1 MKECNTDWSIVHKV
15 DLNQAILAHE
25 KLVGWVVRR
34 QWSGG
39 LPYADM
45 LQVGRIGL
53 WHALQRFDPER
64 GTAFSTYAVPAI
76 ARAVWRAVALTQRNP
91 PEELTPHPPQEAP
104 DLEEHLE
111 RVISYETL
119 HRLAAALPRRRW
131 RVVIVTHYG
140 LDDRLPQTLT
150 EMARAWG
157 VSPQRIFQLRTEAL
171 LWLGH
176 PARSLALRQLLD
188 RNTVADYQAYLA
200 RQRRW
205 RRMTRGRPCARTR
218 H

>member
-1 MKECNTDWSIVHKV
+1 MKEYSALSTDPHEV
-15 DLNQAILAHE
+15 DLSQAILEHE

-34 QWSGG
+34 QWPGG
-39 LPYADM
+39 LPYADL

-53 WHALQRFDPER
+53 WQALRGYDPGR

-76 ARAVWRAVALTQRNP
+76 TRAVWQAVARAQRKV
-91 PEELTPHPPQEAP
+91 PEELRPHPPQEAP

-111 RVISYETL
+111 RVLSYAAL
-119 HRLAAALPRRRW
+119 HRLVAALPRRRW
-131 RVVIVTHYG
+131 RAVIVTHYG
-140 LDDRLPQTLT
+140 LNGHSAQSLS
-150 EMARAWG
+150 EIARAWG
-157 VSPQRIFQLRTEAL
+157 VTPQRIFQLRTEAL

-205 RRMTRGRPCARTR
+205 QRMKRGRR
-218 H
+218 